1 MRTEHEILKDFEK
14 LGYFIFCNNDLRI
27 RLENKGDILM
37 ISKVSRW
44 YSCKTPSDKD
54 YEYLSVP
61 INMQEH
67 KLLNELF
74 TIWGWL

>member
-1 MRTEHEILKDFEK
+1 MRTEKEVLKDFEE
-14 LGYFIFCNNDLRI
+14 LGYEVVCNNNLKIKLD
-27 RLENKGDILM
+27 NNGDILT

-44 YSCKTPSDKD
+44 YYYKGYD
-54 YEYLSVP
+54 YLNKEIAVH
-61 INMQEH
+61 IDMQEH